1 MKMSASDLWREFKGF
16 ALKGN
21 VIDLAV
27 AVIIGNA
34 FGAVVKSLIDHV
46 FMPVLGYVLPAEE
59 GYRAWK
65 VGRVEVGA
73 FLADLVNFAVISAVM
88 FVLMVKLLGALKQSR
103 FLASPGE
110 PTTRECP
117 LCLSVVPVAAR
128 KCAHCTADLPGPA

>member
-1 MKMSASDLWREFKGF
+1 MSARELWREFRAF

-34 FGAVVKSLIDHV
+34 FGGLVKSLSDHV
-46 FMPVLGYVLPAEE
+46 LTPILGYVLPAEE

-65 VGRVEVGA
+65 VGRVELGA
-73 FLADLVNFAVISAVM
+73 FLADAVNFAVISVTM
-88 FVLMVKLLGALKQSR
+88 FLLMVKVLGALKRSR

-117 LCLSVVPVAAR
+117 LCLSVIPLAAR
-128 KCAHCTADLPGPA
+128 KCAHCTADLPEPA